1 MPNMHSNISFG
12 LVNIPIV
19 LNPVIKNNDTSF
31 NQLHDKCMHRIS
43 YVKYCPHCK
52 KSIKEANI
60 IKGYEYEK
68 DKYVVFDKNE
78 LNSLKPENEKEI
90 EIISFI
96 PIKEIDPVYFEKSY
110 ILEKTGKGKSY
121 YLFCEALKKTKL
133 VALAKTV
140 ITSKFYYCFLRFT
153 EEKIIMTTLYFY
165 EEVNLNNDIVKY
177 KISDKE
183 LDLAIR
189 LIESMKSSF
198 EPKKYKDEYQDNIK
212 SAINDKIDGKKIKK
226 SKSKN
231 KKAISDLM
239 EALEKSLN
247 EK

>member
-1 MPNMHSNISFG
+1 
-12 LVNIPIV
+12 
-19 LNPVIKNNDTSF
+19 
-31 NQLHDKCMHRIS
+31 
-43 YVKYCPHCK
+43 
-52 KSIKEANI
+52 
-60 IKGYEYEK
+60 
-68 DKYVVFDKNE
+68 
-78 LNSLKPENEKEI
+78 
-90 EIISFI
+90 
-96 PIKEIDPVYFEKSY
+96 
-110 ILEKTGKGKSY
+110 
-121 YLFCEALKKTKL
+121 
-133 VALAKTV
+133 
-140 ITSKFYYCFLRFT
+140 
-153 EEKIIMTTLYFY
+153 MTTLYFY

>member
-1 MPNMHSNISFG
+1 
-12 LVNIPIV
+12 
-19 LNPVIKNNDTSF
+19 
-31 NQLHDKCMHRIS
+31 
-43 YVKYCPHCK
+43 
-52 KSIKEANI
+52 
-60 IKGYEYEK
+60 
-68 DKYVVFDKNE
+68 
-78 LNSLKPENEKEI
+78 
-90 EIISFI
+90 
-96 PIKEIDPVYFEKSY
+96 
-110 ILEKTGKGKSY
+110 
-121 YLFCEALKKTKL
+121 
-133 VALAKTV
+133 
-140 ITSKFYYCFLRFT
+140 
-153 EEKIIMTTLYFY
+153 MTTLYFY

-212 SAINDKIDGKKIKK
+212 NAINDKIDGKKIKK

-247 EK
+247 EKWYLY

>member
-1 MPNMHSNISFG
+1 
-12 LVNIPIV
+12 
-19 LNPVIKNNDTSF
+19 
-31 NQLHDKCMHRIS
+31 
-43 YVKYCPHCK
+43 
-52 KSIKEANI
+52 
-60 IKGYEYEK
+60 
-68 DKYVVFDKNE
+68 
-78 LNSLKPENEKEI
+78 
-90 EIISFI
+90 
-96 PIKEIDPVYFEKSY
+96 
-110 ILEKTGKGKSY
+110 
-121 YLFCEALKKTKL
+121 
-133 VALAKTV
+133 
-140 ITSKFYYCFLRFT
+140 
-153 EEKIIMTTLYFY
+153 MTL
-165 EEVNLNNDIVKY
+165 Y

-212 SAINDKIDGKKIKK
+212 NAINDKIDGKKIKK

>member
-1 MPNMHSNISFG
+1 
-12 LVNIPIV
+12 
-19 LNPVIKNNDTSF
+19 
-31 NQLHDKCMHRIS
+31 
-43 YVKYCPHCK
+43 
-52 KSIKEANI
+52 
-60 IKGYEYEK
+60 
-68 DKYVVFDKNE
+68 
-78 LNSLKPENEKEI
+78 
-90 EIISFI
+90 
-96 PIKEIDPVYFEKSY
+96 
-110 ILEKTGKGKSY
+110 
-121 YLFCEALKKTKL
+121 
-133 VALAKTV
+133 
-140 ITSKFYYCFLRFT
+140 
-153 EEKIIMTTLYFY
+153 MTTLYFY

-212 SAINDKIDGKKIKK
+212 NAINDKIDGKKIKK

>member
-1 MPNMHSNISFG
+1 
-12 LVNIPIV
+12 
-19 LNPVIKNNDTSF
+19 
-31 NQLHDKCMHRIS
+31 
-43 YVKYCPHCK
+43 
-52 KSIKEANI
+52 
-60 IKGYEYEK
+60 
-68 DKYVVFDKNE
+68 
-78 LNSLKPENEKEI
+78 
-90 EIISFI
+90 
-96 PIKEIDPVYFEKSY
+96 
-110 ILEKTGKGKSY
+110 
-121 YLFCEALKKTKL
+121 
-133 VALAKTV
+133 
-140 ITSKFYYCFLRFT
+140 
-153 EEKIIMTTLYFY
+153 MTTLYFY

-212 SAINDKIDGKKIKK
+212 NAINDKIDGKKIKK

-247 EK
+247 DK

>member
-1 MPNMHSNISFG
+1 
-12 LVNIPIV
+12 
-19 LNPVIKNNDTSF
+19 
-31 NQLHDKCMHRIS
+31 
-43 YVKYCPHCK
+43 
-52 KSIKEANI
+52 
-60 IKGYEYEK
+60 
-68 DKYVVFDKNE
+68 
-78 LNSLKPENEKEI
+78 
-90 EIISFI
+90 
-96 PIKEIDPVYFEKSY
+96 
-110 ILEKTGKGKSY
+110 
-121 YLFCEALKKTKL
+121 
-133 VALAKTV
+133 
-140 ITSKFYYCFLRFT
+140 
-153 EEKIIMTTLYFY
+153 MTTLYFY

-177 KISDKE
+177 KIIDKE

-212 SAINDKIDGKKIKK
+212 NAINDKIDGKKIKK

>member
-1 MPNMHSNISFG
+1 
-12 LVNIPIV
+12 
-19 LNPVIKNNDTSF
+19 
-31 NQLHDKCMHRIS
+31 
-43 YVKYCPHCK
+43 
-52 KSIKEANI
+52 
-60 IKGYEYEK
+60 
-68 DKYVVFDKNE
+68 
-78 LNSLKPENEKEI
+78 
-90 EIISFI
+90 
-96 PIKEIDPVYFEKSY
+96 
-110 ILEKTGKGKSY
+110 
-121 YLFCEALKKTKL
+121 
-133 VALAKTV
+133 
-140 ITSKFYYCFLRFT
+140 
-153 EEKIIMTTLYFY
+153 MTTLYFY
-165 EEVNLNNDIVKY
+165 EEVNLDNDNVKY

-212 SAINDKIDGKKIKK
+212 NAINDKIDGKKIKK